1 MKPRISMITLGVE
14 DLQRS
19 VDFYEKGL
27 GLPKMPTESANVAFF
42 TLNGTWLGLYPRHLL
57 AEDATVPDNGSG
69 FKGVTLAHNL
79 ASKEEVDAQIQQ
91 AVEVGA
97 KLVKP
102 AEDTFWGG
110 YSGYFADPDGHL
122 WEIAWNPHA
131 WVGPEDK

>member
-19 VDFYEKGL
+19 VDFYENGL
-27 GLPKMPTESANVAFF
+27 GLPKMPMEDANVAFF

-57 AEDATVPDNGSG
+57 AEDAAVPDNGSG

-79 ASKEEVDAQIQQ
+79 ASKAEVDAQIQQ
-91 AVEVGA
+91 AVEAGA
-97 KLVKP
+97 KLTKP

>member
-27 GLPKMPTESANVAFF
+27 GLPKMPMESANVAFF